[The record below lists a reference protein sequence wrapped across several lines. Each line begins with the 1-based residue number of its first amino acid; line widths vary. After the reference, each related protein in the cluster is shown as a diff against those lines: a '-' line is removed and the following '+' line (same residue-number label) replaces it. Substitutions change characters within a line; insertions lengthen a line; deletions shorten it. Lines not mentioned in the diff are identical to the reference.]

1 MPLVLWITEA
11 AAIASGEFLGD
22 TYLVVWGYC
31 YSLLI

>member
-1 MPLVLWITEA
+1 MPLVLWITE